1 MNKGLLPLTHLTT
14 KEYLPHP
21 SRNSLTRL
29 CAWACHVPPPQVLEG
44 PCTVYRDGRCHPPH
58 SPLVPLIHHLF
69 ALCPAWS
76 TEPRPATAS
85 SIVILC
91 LRSQVLE
98 CPFEHPCPIAFYHSG
113 SILLHDSPCVR
124 DCDGS
129 RFATLQRSA
138 LRDLSCPS
146 RTATPVHTSFFYWRQ
161 SMLFLGCRPV
171 GSHVLDEENIP
182 PCPLV
187 YNPPYL
193 PRSRSNPAP
202 SSHREPLVDDN
213 RSNP

>member
-29 CAWACHVPPPQVLEG
+29 CAWACHVPSPRVLEG
-44 PCTVYRDGRCHPPH
+44 LCTVYRDGRCHPPH
-58 SPLVPLIHHLF
+58 SPLVPLIYHLF
-69 ALCPAWS
+69 TLCPAWS
-76 TEPRPATAS
+76 TESRPATAS

-91 LRSQVLE
+91 LRSQVPE
-98 CPFEHPCPIAFYHSG
+98 CPFEHPRPIAFYYSG
-113 SILLHDSPCVR
+113 SILLHDSTCVQY
-124 DCDGS
+124 CDGS
-129 RFATLQRSA
+129 PFVTPQRSA

-161 SMLFLGCRPV
+161 LMLFLGCRPV

-182 PCPLV
+182 SCPLV

-202 SSHREPLVDDN
+202 PHIENL
-213 RSNP
+213 